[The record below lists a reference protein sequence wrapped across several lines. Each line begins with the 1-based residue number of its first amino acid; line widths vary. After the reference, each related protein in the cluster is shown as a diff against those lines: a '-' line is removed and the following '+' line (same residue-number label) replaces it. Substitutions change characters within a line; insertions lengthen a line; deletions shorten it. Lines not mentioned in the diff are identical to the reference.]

1 MVLGDER
8 EDDAENG
15 NGKDRKNQLSELS
28 CYGWWHFHN
37 RLLSLFIR
45 QW

>member
-15 NGKDRKNQLSELS
+15 NGKDRRTNLVNLVAM
-28 CYGWWHFHN
+28 GGWHFHN
-37 RLLSLFIR
+37 RFLSLFIR